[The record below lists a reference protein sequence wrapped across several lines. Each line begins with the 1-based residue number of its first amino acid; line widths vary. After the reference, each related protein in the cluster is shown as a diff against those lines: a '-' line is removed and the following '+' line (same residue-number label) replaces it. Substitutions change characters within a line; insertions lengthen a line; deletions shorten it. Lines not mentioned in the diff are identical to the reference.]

1 MAADYIQGSVPHE
14 IEIADASNN
23 TGEFPAA
30 RVQDF
35 PLMTTKLPV
44 GRPATASDVAKLA
57 KVSQSA
63 VSRTFTPGASV
74 SDTTR
79 ARVLAAAVQLNYTP
93 NHLARSLSTQHSKI
107 VGVALTYLDNQ
118 FYPQVLQCL
127 SDELGKA
134 GYRVLLFI
142 THGRSEADPALEELL
157 RYRVDALILAST
169 SLSSRL
175 AAECARVGVP
185 VVMFNTIGA
194 DSTTPG
200 ISGSNEL
207 GGRTIASYLVAGG
220 HQRFAFLAGAGES
233 STTREREHGFVN
245 RLAELGHARLFRE
258 KGYYTFEGALAAT
271 RCLLKRAKRPDAIFC
286 ANDHMAMAALQVARI
301 EFGLEP
307 GRDVSIVGFD
317 DVDIARWPGF
327 SLTTYS
333 QPVTA
338 MVAETIRILRQLL
351 AGRAP
356 TSLRTQVPGRLI
368 VRGSARQ
375 PTSGIRRDEAG
386 IAFWEDV

>member
-1 MAADYIQGSVPHE
+1 MP
-14 IEIADASNN
+14 
-23 TGEFPAA
+23 P
-30 RVQDF
+30 R
-35 PLMTTKLPV
+35 LPP
-44 GRPATASDVAKLA
+44 GRPATASDVAELA
-57 KVSQSA
+57 EVSQSA

-74 SDTTR
+74 SEITR
-79 ARVLAAAVQLNYTP
+79 ARVLAAAAKLNYTP
-93 NHLARSLSTQHSKI
+93 NHLARSLSTQRSQI

-118 FYPQVLQCL
+118 FYPQVLQRL

-185 VVMFNTIGA
+185 VVMFNTVDA

-200 ISGSNEL
+200 VSGSNVL
-207 GGRTIASYLVAGG
+207 GGRTIASYLATGG
-220 HQRFAFLAGAGES
+220 HQRFAFLAGASES
-233 STTREREHGFVN
+233 STTRERERGFVE
-245 RLAELGHARLFRE
+245 RLAELGHPRPRRE
-258 KGYYTFEGALAAT
+258 EGYYTFDGALAAT
-271 RCLLKRAKRPDAIFC
+271 RRLLKPAQRPDAIFC

-333 QPVTA
+333 QPAASMVT
-338 MVAETIRILRQLL
+338 ETIRILRQLL
-351 AGRAP
+351 AGKPPAQQ
-356 TSLRTQVPGRLI
+356 RTQVPGRLI

-375 PTSGIRRDEAG
+375 PATGVRQDEDG
-386 IAFWEDV
+386 IAFWEDVSATA